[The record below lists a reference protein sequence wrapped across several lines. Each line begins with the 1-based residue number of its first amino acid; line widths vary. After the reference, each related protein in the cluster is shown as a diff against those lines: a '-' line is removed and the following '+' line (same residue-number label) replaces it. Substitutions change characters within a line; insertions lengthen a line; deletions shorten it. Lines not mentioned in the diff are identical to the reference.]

1 MVQIVESE
9 KEYEYE
15 LMQCRSCFAVSD
27 EETDVFKIII
37 GKNVAQATC
46 IKLCKKCMRDLKMEL
61 DGLEVNGK
69 LI

>member
-27 EETDVFKIII
+27 EETDVNYNLSRLAANSNIAVIIKESSQRY
-37 GKNVAQATC
+37 GAK
-46 IKLCKKCMRDLKMEL
+46 
-61 DGLEVNGK
+61 
-69 LI
+69 